1 MAELKAN
8 AATSIGRKH
17 VESETSLESVL
28 SFPKN
33 SMVIEG
39 WSDGSRISS
48 QLLSGDESTGES
60 TQRLTVQKGWKAP
73 IGHFSEN
80 VEIFVLKGEIR
91 QGGFPLRSLSYS
103 FIPAGTVTGPW
114 EATDDTVLLWMQ
126 DCRLNYQSEA
136 YQDLP
141 QIPENSAYHINT
153 QLHQRMGDYI
163 PCKEINSMAWEQTTF
178 LPPGSARKSLY
189 KNPVTGRATWILGL
203 VPMWIEGNFLAG
215 HPTSEEAY
223 MISGDVQGHWSMQ
236 DDPFNRR
243 YAAMRED
250 GYYWRPAHIPH
261 GPFWSEKGALCLFR
275 TGIQLDCHWSLHRQ
289 DITQR

>member
-8 AATSIGRKH
+8 PATSIGRKH
-17 VESETSLESVL
+17 VESEASLESVV
-28 SFPKN
+28 SFPKRN
-33 SMVIEG
+33 LVLDG
-39 WSDGSRISS
+39 WSDGARVSS
-48 QLLSGDESTGES
+48 QMLSGDEATGES
-60 TQRLTVQKGWKAP
+60 TQRFMIQKGWKAP
-73 IGHFSEN
+73 IGHFTEN
-80 VEIFVLKGEIR
+80 VELFVLKGEVR
-91 QGGFPLRSLSYS
+91 QGGFPLRNLSYS

-114 EATDDTVLLWMQ
+114 EATEDTVLLWMQ
-126 DCRLNYQSEA
+126 DCRVSYQTEP
-136 YQDLP
+136 YRDLP
-141 QIPENSAYHINT
+141 QIAENSAYHIRT
-153 QLHQRMGDYI
+153 QSHERMGEYI
-163 PCKEINSMAWEQTTF
+163 PCKEINSMVWEQTTF

-189 KNPVTGRATWILGL
+189 KNTTTGRATWILGL

-243 YAAMRED
+243 YAAMRAD

-261 GPFWSEKGALCLFR
+261 GPFWSETGALCLFR